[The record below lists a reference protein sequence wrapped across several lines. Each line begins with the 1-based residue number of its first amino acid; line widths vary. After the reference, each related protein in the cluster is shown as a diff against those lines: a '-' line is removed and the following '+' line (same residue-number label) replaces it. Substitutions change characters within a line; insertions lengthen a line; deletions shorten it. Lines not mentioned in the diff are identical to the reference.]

1 MGWSV
6 FFILSELRSLKG
18 LSNGLLLGA
27 YDPLD
32 PTGNITI
39 RWDVR
44 SWVPDGYVA
53 EVSLFNY
60 QQYRHIQPPGWKLG
74 WVWSKKE
81 VIWYVQGG
89 QATEQG
95 DCSKFKEIIP
105 HSCKVNPEIV
115 DLLPGAPY
123 NRQRANCC
131 KGGVL
136 SSLAQD
142 PANAVASFEV
152 SVGRSG
158 TTTKTLELPVNFTLK
173 APGPGYTCGPATK
186 LDEPTKF
193 TTPDGSRKSQAHM
206 TWTVTCTYSQF
217 LALRGNSPYLGSV
230 MNGQDK
236 NGLASLVQCTTHMC
250 PIRVHWHVKANYK
263 EYWRVKITVTN
274 FNYGMNYSQWNLVAQ
289 HPNFNSLTSITS
301 FNYTAL
307 NPYGL
312 MNDTALLWGI
322 RHYNDYLLTAGPDG
336 YVQSELLFRKD
347 PSTFTLRAG
356 WAFPRRVYF
365 NGDNVAKYV
374 WNRKKLGKILCY
386 GAKLLLVVA
395 SESTGIE
402 AGHR

>member
-1 MGWSV
+1 M
-6 FFILSELRSLKG
+6 
-18 LSNGLLLGA
+18 
-27 YDPLD
+27 
-32 PTGNITI
+32 
-39 RWDVR
+39 
-44 SWVPDGYVA
+44 
-53 EVSLFNY
+53 
-60 QQYRHIQPPGWKLG
+60 QC
-74 WVWSKKE
+74 
-81 VIWYVQGG
+81 G

-95 DCSKFKEIIP
+95 DCSKFKYDIP

-115 DLLPGAPY
+115 DLLPGAPS
-123 NRQRANCC
+123 NRQRANYC

-142 PANAVASFEV
+142 PANAVACFEV

-158 TTTKTLELPVNFTLK
+158 TTAKTLELPVNFTLK

-193 TTPDGSRKSQAHM
+193 TTPDGRRKTQAHM

-217 LALRGNSPYLGSV
+217 RALRYPTCCLSLSAFYSDTLVTCPKCSCGCQDNSTKPGICVEGNSPYLGSV

-236 NGLASLVQCTTHMC
+236 NGLAPLVQCITHMC

-263 EYWRVKITVTN
+263 EYSRVKITVTN

-365 NGDNVAKYV
+365 NGDKCVTPPPDAYPWLPNASTKSTVSV
-374 WNRKKLGKILCY
+374 IVPLVLWILLANPY
-386 GAKLLLVVA
+386 F
-395 SESTGIE
+395 
-402 AGHR
+402 